1 MTLYFCP
8 DCSTYTYH
16 TTDEDEVATCE
27 QCGCETVLNTTP
39 WHKKPLVFI
48 RKNNYQRFP
57 GL

>member
-39 WHKKPLVFI
+39 WHKKPPTGGTPCAI
-48 RKNNYQRFP
+48 